1 MQAQILPSRAALVD
15 RIALQFE
22 YGQNLIVL
30 LGTSGLGKSYML
42 ETFITDKYNSFNK
55 AFVQVS
61 ASVNDVSLMSDILE
75 QSFNSPLIDH
85 DLSLSENFY
94 QLLQQQPCEACLW
107 VLDNARHLSE
117 ELLQELELLAKN
129 SPVTLYIMLASQ
141 SKLAINNAVEIYLEP
156 LSARESKQL
165 MSWYFPNLPYDE
177 DPVFSAF
184 LNEAKGNPSLLLAWQ
199 PTEHV
204 ADIVK
209 KDKLSWRVHLISL
222 LMIIMLLIIG
232 LLYKNDMTQW
242 WQTYYQNQQS
252 QDIDTAIPASKITA
266 TLSVDKEVSNDNSD
280 ISKADLPLEPVS
292 DKSQGNVAPH
302 KNDVPAIMQSLTREA
317 QQSAQS
323 EQSEKSEMLPQSV
336 NTHEAIEPIESSDKE
351 SPQPTTSNNVS
362 DNAWYLAQPD
372 NNTTVQLLAVT
383 QEKITREFIIQH
395 NLSQRA
401 KVYQTKRNNKVW
413 WVVTIGSYASLADA
427 KSALSALSSA
437 LRKNKPFY
445 KKISKIKQEI
455 ARLDQ

>member
-209 KDKLSWRVHLISL
+209 KDKVSWRVHLISL
-222 LMIIMLLIIG
+222 LIIIMLLIIG

-252 QDIDTAIPASKITA
+252 QAIDTAIPASKITA
-266 TLSVDKEVSNDNSD
+266 TPSVDKEVSNDNSD
-280 ISKADLPLEPVS
+280 ISKADLPLEAVS
-292 DKSQGNVAPH
+292 NKSQVNVAPH

-323 EQSEKSEMLPQSV
+323 EQSEVLPQSL
-336 NTHEAIEPIESSDKE
+336 NTHEAIEPIESDDKE
-351 SPQPTTSNNVS
+351 SPQPKTSNNVS